1 MDGKTLKS
9 GAIGGVSRIK
19 NPISLARAVMDS
31 TDHCFLI
38 SSGAEQFAQE
48 IGIPLVPKESLIHE
62 WAQVFIN
69 SLLVT
74 ILLAFN
80 SMIFFL

>member
-19 NPISLARAVMDS
+19 NPVSLARAVMDS

-69 SLLVT
+69 SLLVA